1 MTPAEIPKDDAR
13 TLREASFTSLG
24 KKTMAAPT
32 AVEAPAAI
40 TAPNAI
46 PTLLLC
52 VSTMMTFVDD
62 AFVVDDFVVM
72 TSMSVSYVFKHFE
85 FAVCVHNLFRLIDRR
100 SARTVL

>member
-24 KKTMAAPT
+24 KNTMAAPT

-40 TAPNAI
+40 TAPKAR

-52 VSTMMTFVDD
+52 VSTMMTYVLCK
-62 AFVVDDFVVM
+62 M
-72 TSMSVSYVFKHFE
+72 TSVYANYDFKHFDRIG
-85 FAVCVHNLFRLIDRR
+85 VCVH
-100 SARTVL
+100 